1 MMPSRRPLPLSP
13 EWTSPDVYVESLLSF
28 ATKSELF
35 KNFCGGVHILDF
47 LIRDP
52 DLYTTVIPEDWREFF
67 ARHEILDILD
77 LLMREDITPFLNADI
92 NIRGEDNEN
101 LSDSSTWRDGPQ
113 PPRSL
118 VEYIH
123 TIRRHSLLRD
133 FAPADEQPDIN
144 RPVGKKRIPYH
155 VFIGMKPKKCHE
167 VENFSKYVA
176 SLTEDVDRIRG
187 ASGAG
192 KEKVS
197 HIVDFGSGQNY
208 LGRALVGPPYNQHV
222 IAIERRH
229 NDIASAKRK
238 DIRAKVTEKTIV
250 MRNKKEHRA
259 KKRAAALANGSE
271 PTSTTVV
278 ESEIIIDSPAP
289 ETDGRE
295 ASQADLA
302 TIVLVADAE
311 PDTKSGEKATTTKS
325 DGPKGSLDYVEHE
338 IQDGYLEPIIKH
350 IIRTPGN
357 SPEHESIS
365 ANGSSP
371 PDSVVTPTPTSELS
385 PSRVMVVSLHSC
397 GNLVHHGI
405 KSLVLNP
412 SVVAIA
418 MIGCCYNLM
427 TERLG
432 PATYKIPSLRLP
444 NSRLERTSSSCDPHG
459 FPMSSH
465 FENYTHENGDGIRL
479 NITARMMA
487 VQAPYNWS
495 KDDSEAFFTRHFF
508 RALLQRV
515 LVDYGIVPV
524 PGKTSSGDTT
534 PGEGR
539 DEPEP
544 GVLQDTEI
552 PGCPLIVGS
561 LRKSAFLSF
570 TAYARAAVA
579 KLVHDPLHGSAI
591 KERVECLTDATL
603 EEYVTQYQSA
613 KKNLSVVWS
622 LMAFSASVVESMIVT
637 DRWLYLREQEA
648 VKDAWVEPVFEYSQS
663 PRNLVVVGVK
673 K

>member
-1 MMPSRRPLPLSP
+1 MPYKMTRQPLPLSS
-13 EWTSPDVYVESLLSF
+13 EWASPDAYLDSLLSF
-28 ATKSELF
+28 ATRTEIF

-47 LIRDP
+47 LIREP
-52 DLYTTVIPEDWREFF
+52 DLYLSVVPEDWREFF

-77 LLMREDITPFLNADI
+77 LLMREDIRPFLNTQS
-92 NIRGEDNEN
+92 EEEH
-101 LSDSSTWRDGPQ
+101 LTWRDGPV

-123 TIRRHSLLRD
+123 NIRRHSLRRE
-133 FAPADEQPDIN
+133 FTPVSEQPDIN
-144 RPVGKKRIPYH
+144 RPVGKKGIPYH

-187 ASGAG
+187 EEEGI
-192 KEKVS
+192 S

-208 LGRALVGPPYNQHV
+208 LGRALVSPPYNRHV

-238 DIRAKVTEKTIV
+238 DIRAKVAEKTIV

-259 KKRAAALANGSE
+259 KMRAVAVLDDETTIKSVSGSDDATMGTPGKKE
-271 PTSTTVV
+271 ENP
-278 ESEIIIDSPAP
+278 
-289 ETDGRE
+289 
-295 ASQADLA
+295 ADLA
-302 TIVLVADAE
+302 TILLIADTRADAG
-311 PDTKSGEKATTTKS
+311 SGEKELETTRS
-325 DGPKGSLDYVEHE
+325 GPKGSLDYVEHE
-338 IQDGYLEPIIKH
+338 IRDGYLEPIIKH
-350 IIRTPGN
+350 ITGAPESDVEQDKASTNDSTSTP
-357 SPEHESIS
+357 
-365 ANGSSP
+365 A
-371 PDSVVTPTPTSELS
+371 
-385 PSRVMVVSLHSC
+385 SRVMVVSLHSC

-405 KSLVLNP
+405 KSLILNP

-432 PATYKIPSLRLP
+432 PATYKLPSLRLP
-444 NSRLERTSSSCDPHG
+444 NSRLQQTSSSCDPHG
-459 FPMSSH
+459 FPMSRH
-465 FENYTHENGDGIRL
+465 FEQYKHETGEGIRL

-487 VQAPYNWS
+487 VQAPYNWGNE
-495 KDDSEAFFTRHFF
+495 DSEAFFTRHFY

-515 LVDYGIVPV
+515 LVDYEVVPV
-524 PGKTSSGDTT
+524 PGRTSSGDTT
-534 PGEGR
+534 GR
-539 DEPEP
+539 PE
-544 GVLQDTEI
+544 VAADAEI

-579 KLVHDPLHGSAI
+579 KLVHDPLYGDVI
-591 KERVECLTDATL
+591 KERVEGLPDHTL
-603 EEYVTQYQSA
+603 EEYVARYQPA

-637 DRWLYLREQEA
+637 DRWLYLREQEV